1 MLRAGFRADRR
12 RFEPAVSCTA
22 AGSRSQRRQLP
33 RPSSRGRAACIPR
46 VHLRTR
52 GMLVKLR
59 AGVPTGPAST
69 ASLAV
74 GRVLAGQRSS
84 RGGAMVHT
92 HLTALAE
99 RLRVGPLLFA
109 DADDN
114 VHKPSVVLQPLLGA
128 PRQVLLLVSLLRDL
142 RRLTAHLAGTC
153 QRAVNLACAR
163 ERRRS
168 AQPRACSTRM
178 PRRDAR
184 GHRGAAGVGRPRTH
198 CSASAVSACLV
209 PARELPRVNEELPR
223 GRGFPRNRGRK
234 ATVGAARCTDAGR
247 TPMQGSSR
255 LIA

>member
-1 MLRAGFRADRR
+1 MLRRRATARRAQRRGEDNVNCDAERRVAAFRADRR
-12 RFEPAVSCTA
+12 RVEQAVSNTA
-22 AGSRSQRRQLP
+22 ARSRSQRRQLP

-46 VHLRTR
+46 VRLRAK
-52 GMLVKLR
+52 GMLER
-59 AGVPTGPAST
+59 SGAGPS
-69 ASLAV
+69 SLAV
-74 GRVLAGQRSS
+74 GRALAGGRSS
-84 RGGAMVHT
+84 GGGRGAMVHT

-168 AQPRACSTRM
+168 AQPRVCSTRM

-209 PARELPRVNEELPR
+209 PDRELPR
-223 GRGFPRNRGRK
+223 GRFPRNRGRK
-234 ATVGAARCTDAGR
+234 ATSAA
-247 TPMQGSSR
+247 
-255 LIA
+255 L